1 MSSTFE
7 QRLVASLVDRLGL
20 QPEELTPDARFR
32 EDLGLDSLDMVD
44 LVSTLENELGVPV
57 NDKVALALT
66 SLGDVVAYVDA
77 QHAASHGPTA

>member
-1 MSSTFE
+1 VSSTFE
-7 QRLVASLVDRLGL
+7 QRLVASLMDRLGL

-57 NDKVALALT
+57 TDKVALALT
-66 SLGDVVAYVDA
+66 SLGDVVAYVEA
-77 QHAASHGPTA
+77 QHGASHEPTA